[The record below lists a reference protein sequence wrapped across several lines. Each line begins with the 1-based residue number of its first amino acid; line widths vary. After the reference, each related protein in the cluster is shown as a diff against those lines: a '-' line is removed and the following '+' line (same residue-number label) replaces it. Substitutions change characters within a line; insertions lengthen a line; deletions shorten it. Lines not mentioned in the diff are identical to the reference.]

1 MYTVNYHTG
10 AGNGTAETLDD
21 AKKVADNGACYT
33 QESITIEDEN
43 GQTVSMRHWWDCM
56 DGIEGMENPI
66 RFGAY
71 GYYGDW
77 EDAV

>member
-10 AGNGTAETLDD
+10 AG
-21 AKKVADNGACYT
+21 
-33 QESITIEDEN
+33 N

-56 DGIEGMENPI
+56 DGIEGVENPI

-71 GYYGDW
+71 GYYGD
-77 EDAV
+77 